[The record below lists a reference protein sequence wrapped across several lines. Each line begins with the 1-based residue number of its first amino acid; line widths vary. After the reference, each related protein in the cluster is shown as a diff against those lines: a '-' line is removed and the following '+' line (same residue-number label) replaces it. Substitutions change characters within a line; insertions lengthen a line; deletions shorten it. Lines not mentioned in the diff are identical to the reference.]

1 MIVYFDSSALV
12 KRYIAEPASA
22 QVEILVAEADIAATS
37 LITRAEVAAALARAV
52 RMNWLTHDVAARAL
66 KAFQQHW
73 SVLFRL
79 NIREATIERAEGL
92 AWEQGLRGY
101 DAVHLACALFL
112 NDTLLNNGLPA
123 PVVLAS
129 DGDLLAAAL
138 AEGLLT
144 DDPTLHP

>member
-22 QVEILVAEADIAATS
+22 QVESLVAEAGIAATS

-79 NIREATIERAEGL
+79 NIRETTIERAEGL

-101 DAVHLACALFL
+101 DAVHLASALL
-112 NDTLLNNGLPA
+112 WQSGLSQSVTLATFDRQLWDAAQLVGLEVWP
-123 PVVLAS
+123 
-129 DGDLLAAAL
+129 
-138 AEGLLT
+138 E
-144 DDPTLHP
+144 TLE

>member
-22 QVEILVAEADIAATS
+22 QVETLVAQADIAATS

-101 DAVHLACALFL
+101 DAVHLASALL
-112 NDTLLNNGLPA
+112 WQSGLSQPVTLATFDRQLWDAAQLVGLEVWPE
-123 PVVLAS
+123 
-129 DGDLLAAAL
+129 AL
-138 AEGLLT
+138 E
-144 DDPTLHP
+144 

>member
-12 KRYIAEPASA
+12 KRYIAESASA
-22 QVEILVAEADIAATS
+22 QVETLVAEADIAGTS
-37 LITRAEVAAALARAV
+37 LITRTEVAAALARAV

-101 DAVHLACALFL
+101 DAVHLASALL
-112 NDTLLNNGLPA
+112 WQSSLSQPVTLATFDRQLWDAAQLVGLEVWPE
-123 PVVLAS
+123 VL
-129 DGDLLAAAL
+129 
-138 AEGLLT
+138 E
-144 DDPTLHP
+144 

>member
-22 QVEILVAEADIAATS
+22 QVETLVAEADVAATS
-37 LITRAEVAAALARAV
+37 LITRAEVAAALVRAV

-101 DAVHLACALFL
+101 DAVHLASALL
-112 NDTLLNNGLPA
+112 WQSGLSQPVTLATFDRQLWDAARLVGLEVWPEA
-123 PVVLAS
+123 V
-129 DGDLLAAAL
+129 
-138 AEGLLT
+138 E
-144 DDPTLHP
+144 

>member
-22 QVEILVAEADIAATS
+22 QVGTLLAEAVVTGTS
-37 LITRAEVAAALARAV
+37 LITRVEVAAALAKAARQ
-52 RMNWLTHDVAARAL
+52 NWLTRDEAARAL

-92 AWEQGLRGY
+92 AWEHGLRGY
-101 DAVHLACALFL
+101 DAVHLASALLWQSGL
-112 NDTLLNNGLPA
+112 NEPVTLATFDQQLWDAAQLVGLEVWPE
-123 PVVLAS
+123 
-129 DGDLLAAAL
+129 AL
-138 AEGLLT
+138 E
-144 DDPTLHP
+144 

>member
-12 KRYIAEPASA
+12 KRYIAEPASS
-22 QVEILVAEADIAATS
+22 QVESLVAEAAIAATS

-52 RMNWLTHDVAARAL
+52 RMNWLTYDVAARAL

-79 NIREATIERAEGL
+79 NIREATIERAGGL

-101 DAVHLACALFL
+101 DAVHLASALL
-112 NDTLLNNGLPA
+112 WQSGLSQPVTLATFDRQLWDAAQLVGLEVWPEK
-123 PVVLAS
+123 L
-129 DGDLLAAAL
+129 
-138 AEGLLT
+138 E
-144 DDPTLHP
+144 

>member
-101 DAVHLACALFL
+101 DAVHLASALL
-112 NDTLLNNGLPA
+112 WQSGLSQPVTLATFDRQLWDAAQLVGLEVWPE
-123 PVVLAS
+123 
-129 DGDLLAAAL
+129 AL
-138 AEGLLT
+138 E
-144 DDPTLHP
+144 